1 MKKIQKHKKNQKNI
15 ARVETESII
24 EHKKKG

>member
-24 EHKKKG
+24 EHKEKG

>member
-1 MKKIQKHKKNQKNI
+1 MKKIQKHKKNQKTI
-15 ARVETESII
+15 ARVEIESII